1 MRFPART
8 TVSSSKLEKLYS
20 YLTASSTVRRG
31 IIFCCLLVL
40 WQVYV
45 WVAQVPALL
54 IPSPITVAQVLWRDL
69 TSQKLLQAI
78 LSTLS
83 VLCTG
88 MVLGIVLGTVLAAFA
103 KVSRFGQDLLIVL
116 SSMLNPLPAIAV
128 LPLVM
133 IWFGFTSL
141 SIIIVTAHATTWP
154 IALNTEMGL
163 STINPTILMVGKN
176 LGLDGMRLV
185 REIMLPAA
193 LPHILTGLR
202 TAWAFGWRTVIA
214 AEIVFGT
221 GGATGGLGWQI
232 NNSRYFLQTDRV
244 FAGLV
249 VIAALGL
256 AVDYIFRLIE
266 IRTVEKWGMKQ
277 QS

>member
-1 MRFPART
+1 MKFPAQT
-8 TVSSSKLEKLYS
+8 TANFYKLEKLYS
-20 YLTASSTVRRG
+20 HLLANSTARR
-31 IIFCCLLVL
+31 IAIFCLLLIL

-45 WVAQVPALL
+45 LVAQVPALL
-54 IPSPITVAQVLWRDL
+54 IPSPITVAQSLLRDL
-69 TSQKLLQAI
+69 GSQKLLQAT

-83 VLCTG
+83 VLCSG
-88 MVLGIVLGTVLAAFA
+88 MALGIVLGTTLAAFA
-103 KVSRFGQDLLIVL
+103 KISRFGQDLLVVL
-116 SSMLNPLPAIAV
+116 SSMLNPLPAIAI

-176 LGLDGMRLV
+176 LGLDGLRLI

-214 AEIVFGT
+214 AELVFGT
-221 GGATGGLGWQI
+221 GGAAGGLGWHI

-256 AVDYIFRLIE
+256 AVDYIFRFIE
-266 IRTVEKWGMKQ
+266 IRTVEKWGMKH
-277 QS
+277 S